1 MRGRVTRLLIG
12 ALRAKCTG
20 QRDVK
25 GLDRKCSQGGLTT
38 IFLSTMLN
46 RNFGCFKA
54 QIRGP
59 GMEYLPVSLRDV
71 IRSHSV
77 VRLHSCMNHVHQ

>member
-25 GLDRKCSQGGLTT
+25 GLDRTFSKGGLTS
-38 IFLSTMLN
+38 IICCPG
-46 RNFGCFKA
+46 RGGA
-54 QIRGP
+54 Q
-59 GMEYLPVSLRDV
+59 VT
-71 IRSHSV
+71 
-77 VRLHSCMNHVHQ
+77 